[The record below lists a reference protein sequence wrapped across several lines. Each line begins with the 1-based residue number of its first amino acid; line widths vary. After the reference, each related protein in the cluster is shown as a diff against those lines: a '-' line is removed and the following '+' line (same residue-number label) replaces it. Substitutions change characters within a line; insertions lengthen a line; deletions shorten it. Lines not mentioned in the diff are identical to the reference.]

1 MEIFL
6 HDRII
11 HTRNAR
17 YLPSYSQRVMNNTKN
32 SDHPTNPE
40 YTSTHLK
47 PNQSPIEN
55 VHPAPI
61 HPKYTST
68 YLYPV
73 NQKQTKKKP
82 FKFTH
87 EDYLSLHYYPSQS
100 VIKNVYSS
108 IKMYLLPTPHK
119 HKKCKAFLLLRNK
132 PSPSGCHKKLVQEGN
147 IGLKWVNTD
156 F

>member
-40 YTSTHLK
+40 YTSTHPK

-73 NQKQTKKKP
+73 NQKQTKKKTVQVYP
-82 FKFTH
+82 RR
-87 EDYLSLHYYPSQS
+87 LSLSSLLSIS
-100 VIKNVYSS
+100 VS
-108 IKMYLLPTPHK
+108 
-119 HKKCKAFLLLRNK
+119 HKKCLFI
-132 PSPSGCHKKLVQEGN
+132 HQN
-147 IGLKWVNTD
+147 IPLANSTHAQKMQSVPTT
-156 F
+156 